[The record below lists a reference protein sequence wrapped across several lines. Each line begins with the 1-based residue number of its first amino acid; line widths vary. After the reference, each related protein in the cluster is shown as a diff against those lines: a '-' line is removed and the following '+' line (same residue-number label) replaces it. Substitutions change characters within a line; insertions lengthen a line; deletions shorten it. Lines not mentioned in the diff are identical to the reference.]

1 MQADALAWRAPEGL
15 GVTPAANVTL
25 NIISRLGRTL
35 LVDNHNSLRLKL
47 VACCK
52 TKGSWC

>member
-1 MQADALAWRAPEGL
+1 MQADALAWWAPEGL

-35 LVDNHNSLRLKL
+35 LVDDHNSLRLKL
-47 VACCK
+47 VACC
-52 TKGSWC
+52 TTQGSWC